1 MESDQRL
8 LHVFTTNFTALD
20 IAESLPMFDE
30 GVPIE
35 DVEKSLNAHQ
45 VIGVSRNGFVVG
57 YRCRQVEHGN
67 YSDACALSEEQ
78 TVESWEQFNSVIKR
92 LKENDFVLVRA
103 FGKVSGIVTR
113 ADFQKPPAR
122 MWLFGMVTIIEMEL
136 EKLIQRRFPNEGWTS
151 LVSQGRLEKA
161 QEIRDLRATKS
172 QTASLASCLQL
183 SDKGQIIASDPE
195 LREQAGFNS
204 KSQGNK
210 HIRRLESLRN
220 LLAHS
225 QDIVSNDWDTI
236 VGLAE
241 SLEEILNSSDARSLE

>member
-1 MESDQRL
+1 
-8 LHVFTTNFTALD
+8 
-20 IAESLPMFDE
+20 
-30 GVPIE
+30 
-35 DVEKSLNAHQ
+35 
-45 VIGVSRNGFVVG
+45 
-57 YRCRQVEHGN
+57 
-67 YSDACALSEEQ
+67 
-78 TVESWEQFNSVIKR
+78 
-92 LKENDFVLVRA
+92 
-103 FGKVSGIVTR
+103 
-113 ADFQKPPAR
+113 

-161 QEIRDLRATKS
+161 QEIRDLRATES

>member
-1 MESDQRL
+1 
-8 LHVFTTNFTALD
+8 
-20 IAESLPMFDE
+20 
-30 GVPIE
+30 
-35 DVEKSLNAHQ
+35 
-45 VIGVSRNGFVVG
+45 
-57 YRCRQVEHGN
+57 
-67 YSDACALSEEQ
+67 
-78 TVESWEQFNSVIKR
+78 
-92 LKENDFVLVRA
+92 
-103 FGKVSGIVTR
+103 
-113 ADFQKPPAR
+113 
-122 MWLFGMVTIIEMEL
+122 
-136 EKLIQRRFPNEGWTS
+136 
-151 LVSQGRLEKA
+151 
-161 QEIRDLRATKS
+161 
-172 QTASLASCLQL
+172 LQL